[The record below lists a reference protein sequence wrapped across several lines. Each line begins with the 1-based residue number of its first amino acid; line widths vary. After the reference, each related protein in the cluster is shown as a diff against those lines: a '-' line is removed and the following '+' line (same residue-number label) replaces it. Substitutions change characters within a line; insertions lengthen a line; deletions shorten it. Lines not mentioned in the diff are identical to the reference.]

1 VVVAEAVA
9 QLEAE
14 WMPVLLQ
21 QAPGREQI
29 VPGVGEL
36 ADTGL
41 LEPVGAVHL
50 ELADVAPRQR
60 LPLLVHHDGV
70 KDVVVPG
77 TDLLAD
83 LGREIG
89 DVDQARVEEVRPVD
103 RRHRDL
109 RPRLGLGDR
118 GQPREHAADADRLV
132 AHLDPRELL
141 VFHQQ
146 RLGEV
151 VVERLDERALADDGH
166 RPGGGAR
173 APGAE
178 GRARDGA
185 RSQGQEF
192 ATARHGVLRVSGCPA
207 GHDFGTIGR
216 AGEVCQGRAP

>member
-1 VVVAEAVA
+1 MAWDTALMIWKRPFGPWGLRPWSVTFAISGKSRLATTRIDEVVGAGDLLAEERLVVVDVGPAEHVLEHRLLVEPPAKVDRLGRLVGVDQHGLAVLVDLPAAVRPQQRIEPAVVVAEAVA

-89 DVDQARVEEVRPVD
+89 DVDQAR
-103 RRHRDL
+103 
-109 RPRLGLGDR
+109 
-118 GQPREHAADADRLV
+118 
-132 AHLDPRELL
+132 
-141 VFHQQ
+141 
-146 RLGEV
+146 
-151 VVERLDERALADDGH
+151 
-166 RPGGGAR
+166 
-173 APGAE
+173 
-178 GRARDGA
+178 
-185 RSQGQEF
+185 
-192 ATARHGVLRVSGCPA
+192 
-207 GHDFGTIGR
+207 
-216 AGEVCQGRAP
+216 